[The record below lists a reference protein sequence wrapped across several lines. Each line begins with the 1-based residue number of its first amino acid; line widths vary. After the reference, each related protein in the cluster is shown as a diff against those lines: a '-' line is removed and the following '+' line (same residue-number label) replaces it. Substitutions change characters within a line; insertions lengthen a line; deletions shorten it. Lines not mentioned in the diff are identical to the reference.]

1 MEDESSIL
9 GVFFVFMVLIIFLL
23 GVGVV
28 CNKPE
33 KKFGYVISK
42 GIDTSIVEGKHVQ
55 PNTYGI
61 IFTVTYQEDKTSI
74 RYVRRVS
81 KPVYDL
87 TIPSTSKLIV
97 FE

>member
-1 MEDESSIL
+1 MKDEISIL
-9 GVFFVFMVLIIFLL
+9 GSFFVLLVLIVFLL

-42 GIDTSIVEGKHVQ
+42 DIDTSIVDARNVE